1 MNRRRFLS
9 NSVFS
14 ALFGTVAS
22 SIPAKGLAAFAKPA
36 MLDVSPLTVGGFM
49 YRGDSMEAPSSAITG
64 DLFYNR
70 DLCVMQMYDG
80 SKWVTLTSGDLNSA
94 APMTHTSICGYCKTS
109 VSSGSHCPSC
119 GAPIA

>member
-49 YRGDSMEAPSSAITG
+49 YRGDNGISGFFGSMCELG
-64 DLFYNR
+64 KLLVGVDVF
-70 DLCVMQMYDG
+70 DG
-80 SKWVTLTSGDLNSA
+80 GHD
-94 APMTHTSICGYCKTS
+94 
-109 VSSGSHCPSC
+109 
-119 GAPIA
+119 